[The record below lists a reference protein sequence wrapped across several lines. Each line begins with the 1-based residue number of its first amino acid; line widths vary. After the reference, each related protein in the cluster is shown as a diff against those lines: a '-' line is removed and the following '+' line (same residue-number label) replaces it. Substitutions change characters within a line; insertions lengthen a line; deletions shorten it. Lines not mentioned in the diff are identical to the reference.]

1 MLDDLMQEF
10 DLSRFCE
17 PASALRS
24 DLTEDELQQLEQKA
38 DDWYMRMV

>member
-17 PASALRS
+17 PASALPP
-24 DLTEDELQQLEQKA
+24 DLTEDELQQLEQRA
-38 DDWYMRMV
+38 ETWYMSMM